1 MLDLIIPNWP
11 APNWIKAYSTTRL
24 GGFSHA
30 PYNSLNIAM
39 HVGDNLNSV
48 SKNRLLLQ
56 NNLHLKEPIIWLEQ
70 AHGNHVISADHPIS
84 RLTADAIYS
93 KKEQTVCAIQTADCL
108 PLLICSSSSYC
119 VAAVHAGWKGL
130 SKGIIENTIEALAL
144 PSKKDLL
151 VWLGPA
157 IGPQAF
163 VVGEQVFH
171 SFVDKDPAA
180 KIAFHPIGNKKWQA
194 NLYTLAQ
201 QRLHKLG
208 ITSIYGG
215 NYCTF
220 SNPTR
225 FFSFRRDQITGRMLS
240 LIWIALPII

>member
-11 APNWIKAYSTTRL
+11 APHWIKAYTTTRV

-30 PYNSLNIAM
+30 PYTSLNIAT
-39 HVGDNLNSV
+39 HVGDNLNDV
-48 SKNRLLLQ
+48 SKNRYLLQ
-56 NNLHLKEPIIWLEQ
+56 NNLHLKKPIIWLEQ
-70 AHGNHVISADHPIS
+70 VHGNTAISADHPINS
-84 RLTADAIYS
+84 LAADAIYS
-93 KKEQTVCAIQTADCL
+93 KKKQTVCAVQTADCL
-108 PLLICSSSSYC
+108 PLLVCSSSSYC
-119 VAAVHAGWKGL
+119 VAAIHAGWKGL
-130 SKGIIENTIEALAL
+130 SNGIIENTIEALAL
-144 PSKKDLL
+144 PPGDIL

-163 VVGEQVFH
+163 IVGEQVFQ
-171 SFVDKDPAA
+171 SFIDKDQAA
-180 KIAFHPIGNKKWQA
+180 KVAFQSMGNKQWQA

-208 ITSIYGG
+208 IVSIYGN

-220 SNPTR
+220 SDSTR

-240 LIWIALPII
+240 LIWINLP

>member
-1 MLDLIIPNWP
+1 MIDLIIPDWP
-11 APNWIKAYSTTRL
+11 APNWIKAYSTTRQ

-30 PYNSLNIAM
+30 PYDSLNIAS
-39 HVGDNLNSV
+39 HVGDNFNDV
-48 SKNRLLLQ
+48 SKNRLLLYK
-56 NNLHLKEPIIWLEQ
+56 NLHLKGPIIWLEL
-70 AHGNHVISADHPIS
+70 AHGDHAISADHPIS
-84 RLTADAIYS
+84 CLEADAIYS
-93 KKEQTVCAIQTADCL
+93 KKKQTVCAIQTADCL
-108 PLLICSSSSYC
+108 PLLICSSNSFC

-130 SKGIIENTIEALAL
+130 SKGIIENTIEALDL
-144 PSKKDLL
+144 PTKKEIL

-171 SFVDKDPAA
+171 SFVDKDQAA

-194 NLYTLAQ
+194 NLYILAQ
-201 QRLHKLG
+201 QRLQKLG

-220 SNPTR
+220 SDSDR

-240 LIWIALPII
+240 LIWINLP